1 MKVTRHALLSS
12 MIVTG
17 LLGGA
22 CDDSP
27 KKPVVSPGIQRM
39 TGKVGAPG
47 AAKKPGAPPQRPVPV
62 KIAQQHPELTDED
75 FVCTIDK
82 NRDPFRSYLRE
93 LATPMRRTVKV
104 QRKVLMQRYA
114 LEELKL
120 IAVVTGRTKPLAMFR
135 DPTGLGISVMR
146 GDYLSKSAGRVKQ
159 ILPDRV
165 IVQIEEYTE
174 DQQRVAERVVYLGR

>member
-1 MKVTRHALLSS
+1 
-12 MIVTG
+12 
-17 LLGGA
+17 
-22 CDDSP
+22 
-27 KKPVVSPGIQRM
+27 
-39 TGKVGAPG
+39 
-47 AAKKPGAPPQRPVPV
+47 
-62 KIAQQHPELTDED
+62 
-75 FVCTIDK
+75 
-82 NRDPFRSYLRE
+82 
-93 LATPMRRTVKV
+93 MRRTVKV

>member
-1 MKVTRHALLSS
+1 MTVTRHVLLSS
-12 MIVTG
+12 MIAG

-27 KKPVVSPGIQRM
+27 QKPVVSPGIQRM
-39 TGKVGAPG
+39 TGKVGVPG
-47 AAKKPGAPPQRPVPV
+47 AAPKPAPPPKQAVPV
-62 KIAQQHPELTDED
+62 KVAQQHPELTDED
-75 FVCTIDK
+75 FVSNIDK

-174 DQQRVAERVVYLGR
+174 DQQRVADRVLYLGR